1 MQIKFELA
9 TYDEALDKFDLD
21 ETIYNV
27 EISEEDA
34 QTYELLK
41 SSDLNLYNWFK
52 ESEIFLNYIREE
64 VYPDSE
70 KKKFAI
76 CDINDISF
84 RRFFFF
90 KVTSAESHYDY
101 FKNLFTIF
109 EESEWQDREDVG
121 RMILEQLVVKRQELV
136 IELKVS
142 ETVESDDG
150 EV

>member
-9 TYDEALDKFDLD
+9 NYDEALDKFDLD
-21 ETIYNV
+21 ETIYEI

-41 SSDLNLYNWFK
+41 SSDFNLYNWFR
-52 ESEIFLNYIREE
+52 ESDFFLNYIREE

-70 KKKFAI
+70 NKKIAI
-76 CDINDISF
+76 CDIDDISF

-90 KVTSAESHYDY
+90 KVTSADSHYDY
-101 FKNLFTIF
+101 FKKLFNIF
-109 EESEWQDREDVG
+109 EESDWQDREEIG
-121 RMILEQLVVKRQELV
+121 REILEHLKTKRLEFV
-136 IELKVS
+136 IDLTE
-142 ETVESDDG
+142 ESDG

>member
-1 MQIKFELA
+1 MQLKFELA
-9 TYDEALDKFDLD
+9 KYDEVLDKFDLD
-21 ETIYNV
+21 ETMYEM

-41 SSDLNLYNWFK
+41 SSDLNLYNWLK
-52 ESEIFLNYIREE
+52 ESDFFLNYIREE
-64 VYPDSE
+64 VYANSE
-70 KKKFAI
+70 QIKFAI

-84 RRFFFF
+84 RRFYFF

-136 IELKVS
+136 IDLKVS
-142 ETVESDDG
+142 ETVDSGDG

>member
-9 TYDEALDKFDLD
+9 NYDEVLDKFDLD
-21 ETIYNV
+21 ETMYEV
-27 EISEEDA
+27 EISEEEA

-52 ESEIFLNYIREE
+52 ESDSFLKHMREE
-64 VYPDSE
+64 VYPDIE
-70 KKKFAI
+70 NKKFAI

-136 IELKVS
+136 IELQVE
-142 ETVESDDG
+142 ETVDSGDG

>member
-1 MQIKFELA
+1 MIIKFELA
-9 TYDEALDKFDLD
+9 IYNDSLDKFDLD
-21 ETIYNV
+21 ENMYEL
-27 EISEEDA
+27 EISEKDA

-52 ESEIFLNYIREE
+52 ESDFFLNYIREE
-64 VYPDSE
+64 VYPNSE
-70 KKKFAI
+70 NIKFAI

-101 FKNLFTIF
+101 FKNLFTIY

-121 RMILEQLVVKRQELV
+121 RVILEHLVVKRQEL
-136 IELKVS
+136 IIDLKVNEVVDS
-142 ETVESDDG
+142 VDG